1 MQNWEILQ
9 RSMVKNILVIRL
21 ESVAEILAATPLM
34 RVLRDCFPDAR
45 ISFLVEEK
53 FSELLA
59 GCPFI
64 DTIIPC
70 LSTGPKQKAGAV
82 GFREFWGIYRKIKKQ
97 YYDVVIDLQGDKRTR
112 LLTFLSRAEF
122 RIGYG
127 APGRSSKAYT
137 IKQEISPI
145 KKHLVLSYLDL
156 VRELIGHDGKALDL
170 SLFVAQAEGHQEE
183 LHLQNLRQN
192 LREGAKK
199 VLIHPGGRRAAGV
212 WPDEKFAQLAD
223 HLIQESKAEVILA
236 GSSNA
241 NAEHE
246 RVERISQLMSGKGH
260 LVYHSTLLQ
269 LISILKSMDIFV
281 GNDNGPM
288 HIAAAIGTRVVAL
301 FGPSDPRVRHPWGS
315 GHKVVWHQFPC
326 SPCSRDDCFK
336 GAAGC
341 MASIEVF
348 EVLEAVTG
356 FLSQS

>member
-1 MQNWEILQ
+1 M
-9 RSMVKNILVIRL
+9 VIRL
-21 ESVAEILAATPLM
+21 GSVVEILSAAPLM

-45 ISFLVEEK
+45 ISFLLEEK

-64 DTIIPC
+64 DDIIPC
-70 LSTGPKQKAGAV
+70 LSTAQKQSGSGFQPFIQTDGV
-82 GFREFWGIYRKIKKQ
+82 GFREFLGIYRKIKKQ
-97 YYDVVIDLQGDKRTR
+97 HCDVVIDLQGDKRTR

-122 RIGYG
+122 RIGYE
-127 APGRSSKAYT
+127 APGRSSKVYT

-156 VRELIGHDGKALDL
+156 VRELISYGGKSLDL
-170 SLFVAQAEGHQEE
+170 SLFVAQADGHPDGHLEG
-183 LHLQNLRQN
+183 LLQN

-199 VLIHPGGRRAAGV
+199 VLIHPGGERAAGV

-223 HLIQESKAEVILA
+223 RLIQESKVEVILA
-236 GSSNA
+236 GA
-241 NAEHE
+241 NTDRE
-246 RVERISQLMSGKGH
+246 RVGRISQLMSGKGH

-269 LISILKSMDIFV
+269 LISLLKSVDIFV

-288 HIAAAIGTRVVAL
+288 HIAAALGKRVVAL

-315 GHKVVWHQFPC
+315 GHEVVWHQFPC
-326 SPCSRDDCFK
+326 SPCDRQDCFK

-341 MASIEVF
+341 MASIEVS
-348 EVLEAVTG
+348 EVLEAVAG